1 VPARLCAEAARLR
14 SLKDDGSMAARKAK
28 AAGRKARRALN
39 RKIDEEIEESFP
51 ASDPPAFMG
60 GKHLI
65 GAPRK
70 RPAPK
75 ASSKKGKTARKKA

>member
-1 VPARLCAEAARLR
+1 VL
-14 SLKDDGSMAARKAK
+14 SLKDETSMAARKAK
-28 AAGRKARRALN
+28 AAGNKARRALN

-75 ASSKKGKTARKKA
+75 ASPKKRKSTRKRA

>member
-1 VPARLCAEAARLR
+1 
-14 SLKDDGSMAARKAK
+14 MAARKAK
-28 AAGRKARRALN
+28 AAGNKARRALN

-70 RPAPK
+70 RPTPK
-75 ASSKKGKTARKKA
+75 ASPKKRKSTRNRA

>member
-1 VPARLCAEAARLR
+1 
-14 SLKDDGSMAARKAK
+14 MAGRKAK
-28 AAGRKARRALN
+28 AAVNKARRALN

-70 RPAPK
+70 RQTPK
-75 ASSKKGKTARKKA
+75 ASPKKRKSTRKRA

>member
-1 VPARLCAEAARLR
+1 
-14 SLKDDGSMAARKAK
+14 MAARKAK
-28 AAGRKARRALN
+28 AAGKKARRALN

-70 RPAPK
+70 RPTPK
-75 ASSKKGKTARKKA
+75 VSPKKRKSTRKRA

>member
-1 VPARLCAEAARLR
+1 VH
-14 SLKDDGSMAARKAK
+14 SLKDEGSMAARKAK
-28 AAGRKARRALN
+28 AAAKKAQRVLN

-70 RPAPK
+70 RRTPK
-75 ASSKKGKTARKKA
+75 ASPKKPKSARKKP